1 MLQASSL
8 CSPERNLHG
17 DWRFYGWMGI
27 ETDEF
32 EIFEPEI
39 VDVFDGSIQFQLRQ
53 RPAIAGEL
61 FARLL
66 EMVLLLMQMP
76 KV

>member
-1 MLQASSL
+1 
-8 CSPERNLHG
+8 
-17 DWRFYGWMGI
+17 MGI